1 MAVGVEKRGTRKACG
16 AVFALFLSASLSAF
30 LAGLVFAPQ
39 SRAATTELVISDP
52 LTGIALYGF
61 DPVAYFVDGE
71 ARQGSAGFELKHAG
85 LVWRFRN
92 EGNRAAFAERPGD
105 YMPRFGGY
113 DPLGIARGVPASGYP
128 SLFVIHDS
136 KLVLFAS
143 EENRKAFL
151 ASPNETLDAAVAVW
165 PKVAQKLVP

>member
-1 MAVGVEKRGTRKACG
+1 MALGVEKRGTGKACG
-16 AVFALFLSASLSAF
+16 GAVFTFALWVF
-30 LAGLVFAPQ
+30 LAGLTFAPQ

-61 DPVAYFVDGE
+61 DAVAYFVDGE
-71 ARQGSAGFELKHAG
+71 AREGLAGFELKHAG

-92 EGNRAAFAERPGD
+92 EGNRAAFTERPGD

-113 DPLGIARGVPASGYP
+113 DPLGIARGVPASGFP
-128 SLFVIHDS
+128 SLFVVHDN
-136 KLVLFAS
+136 KLVLFMS
-143 EENRKAFL
+143 EENRKTFL
-151 ASPNETLDAAVAVW
+151 ASPNEALDAAEAAW

>member
-1 MAVGVEKRGTRKACG
+1 MAVEKRAGCKAFGG
-16 AVFALFLSASLSAF
+16 AVFAFALWAF

-61 DPVAYFVDGE
+61 DPVAYFIDGE
-71 ARQGSAGFELKHAG
+71 ARAGLAGFELNHAG

-92 EGNRAAFAERPGD
+92 EGNRTAFAERPGD

-113 DPLGIARGVPASGYP
+113 DPLGVARGVAASGYP

-151 ASPNETLDAAVAVW
+151 ASPNETLDAAKAAW

>member
-1 MAVGVEKRGTRKACG
+1 MAVDVKKRGARKTYGG
-16 AVFALFLSASLSAF
+16 AAFALALSAT

-52 LTGIALYGF
+52 LTGIALFGF
-61 DPVAYFVDGE
+61 DPVAYFIDGE
-71 ARQGSAGFELKHAG
+71 AREGLAGFELKHAG

-128 SLFVIHDS
+128 PLFVIHDN

-143 EENRKAFL
+143 EENRKIFL
-151 ASPNETLDAAVAVW
+151 ASPNETLAAAEAAW

>member
-1 MAVGVEKRGTRKACG
+1 MALGVEKRGTGKACG
-16 AVFALFLSASLSAF
+16 GMVFTFALWAF
-30 LAGLVFAPQ
+30 LAGLVFALQ

-61 DPVAYFVDGE
+61 DAVAYFVDGE
-71 ARQGSAGFELKHAG
+71 AREGLAGFELKHAG

-113 DPLGIARGVPASGYP
+113 DPLGIARGVPASGFP
-128 SLFVIHDS
+128 SLFVVHDN

-143 EENRKAFL
+143 EENRKTFL
-151 ASPNETLDAAVAVW
+151 ASPNEALDAAEAAW

>member
-16 AVFALFLSASLSAF
+16 GAAFALALWAF

-39 SRAATTELVISDP
+39 SRAATTELVVSDP

-71 ARQGSAGFELKHAG
+71 ARQGLAGFELKHAG

-105 YMPRFGGY
+105 YKPRFGGY
-113 DPLGIARGVPASGYP
+113 DPLGIARGVAASGYP
-128 SLFVIHDS
+128 SLFVIHDN
-136 KLVLFAS
+136 KLVLFIS
-143 EENRKAFL
+143 EENRKIFL
-151 ASPNETLDAAVAVW
+151 ASPNETLDAAEAVW
-165 PKVAQKLVP
+165 PKVARKLVP